1 MSRGKARI
9 MGIVWVI
16 AVMLVLAPLVSGQT
30 GDAIFE
36 QSYDFGSIDGG
47 THYASVADDFTPDF
61 TGYFQYVIVYQYFD
75 TTLPTEIFLEI
86 TQDAG
91 DVNPNNA
98 TSILSGSFAVS
109 YLDTG
114 DLYAGKPIY
123 EMTIDLG
130 QSVAVNTGNLYWLE
144 TGVVFDSYV
153 LYQEPVIFGSP
164 MWYFE
169 GGQYH
174 SFAEQSHSWD
184 SFFELRTPV
193 ALQRNSWGFIKAAF

>member
-1 MSRGKARI
+1 MKGIIKA
-9 MGIVWVI
+9 IV
-16 AVMLVLAPLVSGQT
+16 ALLVSTPLVFGQT
-30 GDAIFE
+30 GDAIFT
-36 QSYDFGSIDGG
+36 QSYNYSSVDGG
-47 THYASVADDFTPDF
+47 THYASLADDFTPDF
-61 TGYFQYVIVYQYFD
+61 TGCFPYVFVYQYFNA
-75 TTLPTEIFLEI
+75 TPPTELFLKI

-98 TSILSGSFAVS
+98 TSLLSGNFSVS

-123 EMTIDLG
+123 EMTIDFG
-130 QSVAVNTGNLYWLE
+130 SSVAVEAGNLYWLE
-144 TGVVFDSYV
+144 TGVVFDSFV
-153 LYQEPVIFGSP
+153 LYQDPVVFGSP

-174 SFAEQSHSWD
+174 SFADQSHNWD

-193 ALQRNSWGFIKAAF
+193 ALARNSWGSIKASF